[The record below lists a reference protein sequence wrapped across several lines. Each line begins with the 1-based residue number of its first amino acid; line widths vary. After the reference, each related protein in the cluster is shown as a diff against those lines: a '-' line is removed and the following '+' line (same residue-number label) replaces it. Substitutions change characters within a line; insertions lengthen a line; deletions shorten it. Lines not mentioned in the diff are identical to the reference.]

1 MSENN
6 PLAGFDLNSL
16 LETAQAMQSQMAEA
30 QEAQAASVVTGSS
43 GGGKVEI
50 DAQGDGTFLAV
61 RISPDVV
68 DPDDIEL
75 LSDLVLAALRD
86 AAGQLAELQ
95 QDAMGGMDLGGMDM
109 GGMDLGG
116 LGGMLGGG

>member
-16 LETAQAMQSQMAEA
+16 METAQAMQSQMAEA
-30 QEAQAASVVTGSS
+30 QEAQAATVVTGSS

-95 QDAMGGMDLGGMDM
+95 QDAMGGMDM

>member
-1 MSENN
+1 MSEDN

-50 DAQGDGTFLAV
+50 DVQGDGTFLAV

-68 DPDDIEL
+68 DPDDVDL

-95 QDAMGGMDLGGMDM
+95 EQAMGGMDL